1 MVKLTEEMKTEIT
14 GLLFLATSSKDGV
27 PNVAPMGANQ
37 FVGDKLV
44 ISDNFMKKTL
54 DNIKENPVV
63 AINVANCRAHPFQYK
78 GKAEIVTDGEYF
90 EKAKELNKVKVPGLT
105 PKGAIVITITSIFSV
120 KPGPDAGSLVETDD

>member
-1 MVKLTEEMKTEIT
+1 MVKLTEEMKTDIT

-44 ISDNFMKKTL
+44 ISDNFMNKTL
-54 DNIKENPVV
+54 NNLKENPIV
-63 AINVANCRAHPFQYK
+63 AISLADCRAHPFQYK

-105 PKGAIVITITSIFSV
+105 PKGAIVITITSIYSV